1 MTDLIELA
9 TGKLNDPIFMDWAI
23 NRYSQMEKCHPQHRN
38 AMEQAWFDYLTLRRW
53 LDSDNGVKYVAVNPE
68 SKDADPLVADGFPYA
83 LF

>member
-53 LDSDNGVKYVAVNPE
+53 FEYSEPIRPPIPK
-68 SKDADPLVADGFPYA
+68 
-83 LF
+83 